1 MLKFDADLIVIG
13 AGPAG
18 IMAAFTAAREG
29 ASVILFEKN
38 KTIGRK
44 LAITGAG
51 RCNLTNLTDM
61 NELISNTP
69 GNGRFLYGAFQ
80 RLNPEALMNFFQNSL
95 GLPLKVERGN
105 RVFPE
110 SDKAQDVVGVLYQ
123 ELKSSGVEIRTSTKV
138 AGLVIESGQI
148 RGVRL
153 DNGKEV
159 YSSMVLV
166 ATGGLSYPG
175 TGSTGDGY
183 QFARLAGHQIIPLTP
198 SLIPLETLEPWV
210 KRLEGLSLVN
220 VEVTSFHEGKKL
232 QSEFGEMLF
241 TSFGVSGPIILSL
254 SRKISLLV
262 LDKPNSVSISIDLK
276 PALTK
281 EELDLRVQRD
291 FSKSLNKIFKN
302 VLDDLLPQKIIPVI
316 IELSGIDP
324 LKPVHQINKEE
335 RLHLVDLLKNLTL
348 TILKPRP
355 IAEAIVTAGGVNT
368 KEINPKT
375 MESKLI
381 QGLYFAGEVVDVD
394 AYTGGFNL
402 QIAFSTGFVAGF
414 EAARSIARE
423 GELYSH

>member
-1 MLKFDADLIVIG
+1 MLKPDADLIVIG

-18 IMAAFTAAREG
+18 IMAAFTAARHG
-29 ASVILFEKN
+29 ASVILLEKN

-80 RLNPEALMNFFQNSL
+80 RLGPEALMDFFQNKL
-95 GLPLKVERGN
+95 RLPLKVERGN

-110 SDKAQDVVGVLYQ
+110 SDKAQDVVSVLYQ

-148 RGVRL
+148 GGVRL
-153 DNGKEV
+153 EGGEELNAP
-159 YSSMVLV
+159 MVLI

-183 QFARLAGHQIIPLTP
+183 QFARGAGHQIIPLTP
-198 SLIPLETLEPWV
+198 SLIPLETQEAWV

-220 VEVTSFHEGKKL
+220 VEATSLYQGKKL

-254 SRKISLLV
+254 SRKISPLV
-262 LDKPNSVSISIDLK
+262 LEKPNSVTLRIDLK
-276 PALTK
+276 SALSK

-291 FSKSLNKIFKN
+291 FSKSMNKIFKN

-335 RLHLVDLLKNLTL
+335 RARLVDLLKNLTL
-348 TILKPRP
+348 TIQKPRP
-355 IAEAIVTAGGVNT
+355 ITEAIVTAGGVST

-375 MESKLI
+375 MESKILH
-381 QGLYFAGEVVDVD
+381 GLYLAGEVVDVD

-402 QIAFSTGFVAGF
+402 QIAFSTGFVAGL
-414 EAARSIARE
+414 EAARSIIPVN
-423 GELYSH
+423 

>member
-18 IMAAFTAAREG
+18 IMAAFTGARKG
-29 ASVILFEKN
+29 ARVILFEKN
-38 KTIGRK
+38 KTVGRK

-80 RLNPEALMNFFQNSL
+80 RLNPEALMNFFRNSL

-110 SDKAQDVVGVLYQ
+110 SDKAQDVVGVLHQ

-138 AGLVIESGQI
+138 AGLIIETGQI

-159 YSSMVLV
+159 YSSRVVV

-183 QFARLAGHQIIPLTP
+183 RFARLAGHQIIPLTP

-262 LDKPNSVSISIDLK
+262 LDKPNTVSISIDLK

-281 EELDLRVQRD
+281 EELDLRIQRD
-291 FSKSLNKIFKN
+291 FSKSLNKIYKN

-335 RLHLVDLLKNLTL
+335 RSHLVDLLKNLTL

-355 IAEAIVTAGGVNT
+355 IAEAIVTAGGINT

-414 EAARSIARE
+414 EAARSIALK
-423 GELYSH
+423 GELYSY